1 MRLRA
6 LSSAALLLLA
16 LGGSPSPAHA
26 ADLDFG
32 YVPAPGPGEQPAL
45 LVTPNKPISTLYV
58 EIEAGG
64 ETYRFEESAPAV
76 GRQLRLSW
84 KRDPSVTSAS
94 AFVRAIYAD
103 GYVDELTI
111 PVEYSYAGQLS
122 VDLSRAAADV
132 DARTLTVQVTAAVE
146 RAEITAYGARKAIL
160 DQSVV
165 PLSGG
170 PGEVV
175 VPWVGDPGEVVLLD
189 VKLHSASA
197 WSGFTYSP
205 WFLDIPHDDVLFE
218 TRLCDPRHRGPQAR
232 GDPPRARGRHRQVW
246 RDRPGEALHR
256 GVYGHRRRRGPQPG
270 AQPPARAGDRRAR
283 RTAPRPRAG
292 PGAHGSARA
301 TMAPTHPG
309 GLAPRSCA

>member
-16 LGGSPSPAHA
+16 LGGSPRPAHA

-45 LVTPNKPISTLYV
+45 LVATMAKPISTLCV

-122 VDLSRAAADV
+122 ADLSRAAADV

-170 PGEVV
+170 PGR
-175 VPWVGDPGEVVLLD
+175 W
-189 VKLHSASA
+189 
-197 WSGFTYSP
+197 WSP
-205 WFLDIPHDDVLFE
+205 
-218 TRLCDPRHRGPQAR
+218 
-232 GDPPRARGRHRQVW
+232 
-246 RDRPGEALHR
+246 
-256 GVYGHRRRRGPQPG
+256 
-270 AQPPARAGDRRAR
+270 
-283 RTAPRPRAG
+283 
-292 PGAHGSARA
+292 GSATRV
-301 TMAPTHPG
+301 
-309 GLAPRSCA
+309 RSCCSMSSSQRERLGGVHLLALVPGHPP